1 MSVRVSLCVYLGVEV
16 VSGQARP
23 AGQAVQ
29 EVDEPEGSVD
39 VMLL

>member
-29 EVDEPEGSVD
+29 EVDEPGGSVD

>member
-29 EVDEPEGSVD
+29 EVDEPGGSVG